1 MKRRTF
7 IAGLGSAA
15 AWPLA
20 ARAQQRERERRV
32 GVLMALS
39 RDDPDARMRLA
50 MFRQT
55 LKSLGWSE
63 DRNLRIDYR
72 YSPAT
77 SAEQAHDLAK
87 DLVGLRPDVIVAQSN
102 PMTLAAQRETR
113 TIPIVFAGV
122 VDPITWGFVANMA
135 RPGGN
140 ITGLITFEDTILGKW
155 LAILREISPSLERA
169 ALVDNPKTSPMRYW
183 MNTAKAVAQSLGIE
197 IVPTPVET
205 AQDIER
211 EIESFARVPNSGLV
225 FPPDITVPL
234 HRDLTIAL
242 AARYRLPAIYS
253 DRSWVVSGGL
263 MCYAIDRA
271 DEYRTVASYVDRI
284 LRSEN
289 PANLPVQAPTKY
301 ITVLNLKTAK
311 ALGLTI
317 PPSLLA
323 IADEVIE

>member
-1 MKRRTF
+1 MKRRGF
-7 IAGLGSAA
+7 LAGLGSAA

-20 ARAQQRERERRV
+20 TRAQQGGRARRV
-32 GVLMALS
+32 GVLMGLAE
-39 RDDPDARMRLA
+39 DDPDARMRLA

-55 LKSLGWSE
+55 LEKLGWSE
-63 DRNLRIDYR
+63 DRNIRIDYR

-77 SAEQAHDLAK
+77 AEQAQGFAK
-87 DLVGLRPDVIVAQSN
+87 ELVGLQPDLIVAQSN
-102 PMTLAAQRETR
+102 AMALAVQRETR

-122 VDPITWGFVANMA
+122 VEPITSGFAASMA

-140 ITGLITFEDTILGKW
+140 MTGLITFEDTILGKW
-155 LAILREISPSLERA
+155 LAMLKEISPSLERA
-169 ALVDNPKTSPMRYW
+169 AVVNNPKNIRRYW
-183 MNTAKAVAQSLGIE
+183 TDPVKAVAQSLGIE
-197 IVPTPVET
+197 IVRMSVET

-211 EIESFARVPNSGLV
+211 EIESLARVPNSGLV

-234 HRDLTIAL
+234 YRDLTIAQ

-253 DRSWVVSGGL
+253 DRSWIVSGGL
-263 MCYAIDRA
+263 MCYAIDRD

-284 LRSEN
+284 LRGEN

-301 ITVLNLKTAK
+301 ITVLNLKTAR

-317 PPSLLA
+317 PPNLLA
-323 IADEVIE
+323 LADEVIE

>member
-1 MKRRTF
+1 MRRREF
-7 IAGLGSAA
+7 IAGLGGAA
-15 AWPLA
+15 AWPLT
-20 ARAQQRERERRV
+20 ARTQQKERVRRV
-32 GVLMALS
+32 GVLMGLAEN
-39 RDDPDARMRLA
+39 DPDARMRLA

-55 LKSLGWSE
+55 LEKLGWSE
-63 DRNLRIDYR
+63 GRNVRIDYR

-77 SAEQAHDLAK
+77 SAEQAQGLAK
-87 DLVGLRPDVIVAQSN
+87 ELVGLQPDLIVAQSN
-102 PMTLAAQRETR
+102 AMALAVQRETR

-122 VDPITWGFVANMA
+122 VDPITRGFVASMA

-140 ITGLITFEDTILGKW
+140 ITGLTTFEDTILGKW
-155 LAILREISPSLERA
+155 SAMLKEISPSLERA
-169 ALVDNPKTSPMRYW
+169 ALVHNPKTNPRSW
-183 MNTAKAVAQSLGIE
+183 MNTTKAVAQSLGIE

-234 HRDLTIAL
+234 HRGLTIAQ

-253 DRSWVVSGGL
+253 DRSWIVSGGL
-263 MCYAIDRA
+263 MCYAIDRD

-284 LRSEN
+284 LRGEN

-301 ITVLNLKTAK
+301 ITVLNLKTAR
-311 ALGLTI
+311 ALGLDVT
-317 PPSLLA
+317 PGLLVT
-323 IADEVIE
+323 ADEVIE

>member
-1 MKRRTF
+1 MKRREF
-7 IAGLGSAA
+7 IAGLGAA

-20 ARAQQRERERRV
+20 ARAQQGERMRRV
-32 GVLMALS
+32 RVLMGLAE
-39 RDDPDARMRLA
+39 DDPDARMRLA

-55 LKSLGWSE
+55 LEKLGWYE
-63 DRNLRIDYR
+63 NRNVRIDYR

-77 SAEQAHDLAK
+77 SAEQAQGLAK
-87 DLVGLRPDVIVAQSN
+87 ELVGFLPDLIVAQSN
-102 PMTLAAQRETR
+102 EMASATQRETR

-122 VDPITWGFVANMA
+122 VDPITSGFVASMA

-155 LAILREISPSLERA
+155 LAMLKEISPNLERVA
-169 ALVDNPKTSPMRYW
+169 VVNNPKTKRRYW
-183 MNTAKAVAQSLGIE
+183 TDPLKAVAQSLGIE
-197 IVPTPVET
+197 IVRTSVET

-211 EIESFARVPNSGLV
+211 EIELFARVPNGGLV

-234 HRDLTIAL
+234 HRDLTIAQ

-253 DRSWVVSGGL
+253 DRSWIVSGGL
-263 MCYAIDRA
+263 MCYAIDRD

-284 LRSEN
+284 LRGDN

-301 ITVLNLKTAK
+301 ITVLNLKTAR
-311 ALGLTI
+311 ALGLTV
-317 PPSLLA
+317 PPNLLSL
-323 IADEVIE
+323 ADEVIE